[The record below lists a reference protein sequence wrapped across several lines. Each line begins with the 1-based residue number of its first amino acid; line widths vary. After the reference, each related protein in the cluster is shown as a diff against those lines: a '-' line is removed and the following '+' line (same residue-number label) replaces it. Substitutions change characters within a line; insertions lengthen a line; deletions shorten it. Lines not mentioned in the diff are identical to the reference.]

1 LGEGKVYNEIIKR
14 EEQEEQTT
22 MTKSFE
28 NHEVISILMKEA
40 RHSMDHE
47 HFEDAVIKLQ
57 RCLQMEDEPKSRA
70 AILDELGYCF
80 LRLGWF
86 EEAVK
91 VYTQLLKANP
101 ANNDSRFFLASAY
114 ASLKWT
120 NDAIEELR
128 TILSTDLN
136 DVLAHHDLGLCYRDL
151 GWMKESL
158 EEMKIANA
166 KAMIYGNTNEK
177 EVVKSSLVNLEQE
190 IENEDEDGS
199 KDALLFF
206 ILLIAVIKK
215 SSKATL
221 LHLYK
226 CRP

>member
-1 LGEGKVYNEIIKR
+1 MDKSGKTHQII
-14 EEQEEQTT
+14 
-22 MTKSFE
+22 S
-28 NHEVISILMKEA
+28 VLMKEA
-40 RHSMDHE
+40 CHSMDHE
-47 HFEDAVIKLQ
+47 HFEDAVLKLQ
-57 RCLQMEDEPKSRA
+57 RCLQLEDEPEWRA
-70 AILDELGYCF
+70 PILNELGYCF

-101 ANNDSRFFLASAY
+101 ADNDSRFFLASAY

-128 TILSTDLN
+128 TILAIDLN
-136 DVLAHHDLGLCYRDL
+136 DALAHHDLGLCYRDL

-166 KAMIYGNTNEK
+166 KAMIYGNPKEK

-190 IENEDEDGS
+190 IENEDEGGS

-206 ILLIAVIKK
+206 VLLIVINKGRK
-215 SSKATL
+215 LKLRKL
-221 LHLYK
+221 LK
-226 CRP
+226 DQR

>member
-1 LGEGKVYNEIIKR
+1 MDKSDKTHQII
-14 EEQEEQTT
+14 
-22 MTKSFE
+22 S
-28 NHEVISILMKEA
+28 VLMKEA
-40 RHSMDHE
+40 RHSMAHE
-47 HFEDAVIKLQ
+47 HFEDAVLKLQ
-57 RCLQMEDEPKSRA
+57 RCLQLEEEPKSRA
-70 AILDELGYCF
+70 AILDELGYCS

-101 ANNDSRFFLASAY
+101 ANNDSRFYLASAY

-120 NDAIEELR
+120 GDAIEELR
-128 TILSTDLN
+128 TILSIDLN
-136 DVLAHHDLGLCYRDL
+136 DVLAHHDLGLCYRDM

-166 KAMIYGNTNEK
+166 KAMIYGNPKEK
-177 EVVKSSLVNLEQE
+177 EVVKNSLVNLEE
-190 IENEDEDGS
+190 EMENGDEDGS

-215 SSKATL
+215 SSKTTL

-226 CRP
+226 CRS

>member
-1 LGEGKVYNEIIKR
+1 
-14 EEQEEQTT
+14 

-28 NHEVISILMKEA
+28 NHEVISILTKEA
-40 RHSMDHE
+40 RRSMDHE
-47 HFEDAVIKLQ
+47 HFEDAVLKLQ
-57 RCLQMEDEPKSRA
+57 RCLQLEDKSESRA
-70 AILDELGYCF
+70 PILNELGYCF

-86 EEAVK
+86 EEAIK

-101 ANNDSRFFLASAY
+101 ADNDSRFFLASAY

-136 DVLAHHDLGLCYRDL
+136 DVLAHHDLGLCYRDM

-166 KAMIYGNTNEK
+166 KAMIYGNPKEK
-177 EVVKSSLVNLEQE
+177 EVVKSSLSNLEE
-190 IENEDEDGS
+190 EMENGDEGGS
-199 KDALLFF
+199 QDSFLSL
-206 ILLIAVIKK
+206 ILLLTIIKK
-215 SSKATL
+215 IGHRKRRL
-221 LHLYK
+221 
-226 CRP
+226 

>member
-1 LGEGKVYNEIIKR
+1 MEKSDKIHQIISV
-14 EEQEEQTT
+14 
-22 MTKSFE
+22 M
-28 NHEVISILMKEA
+28 MKEA

-47 HFEDAVIKLQ
+47 DFEDAVLKLQ
-57 RCLQMEDEPKSRA
+57 HCLHLEDEPKGRTT
-70 AILDELGYCF
+70 ILNELGYCY

-101 ANNDSRFFLASAY
+101 ADNDSRFYLASAY

-136 DVLAHHDLGLCYRDL
+136 DVLAHHDLGLCYRDM

-158 EEMKIANA
+158 GEMKIANA
-166 KAMIYGNTNEK
+166 KAMIYGNPEEK
-177 EVVKSSLVNLEQE
+177 EVVKTSLSNLEEE
-190 IENEDEDGS
+190 IENGDEDNS
-199 KDALLFF
+199 NESLLFL
-206 ILLIAVIKK
+206 ILLLIIIKK
-215 SSKATL
+215 MGHRKRRL
-221 LHLYK
+221 
-226 CRP
+226 

>member
-1 LGEGKVYNEIIKR
+1 MDKSDKTHQII
-14 EEQEEQTT
+14 
-22 MTKSFE
+22 SG
-28 NHEVISILMKEA
+28 LMKEA

-47 HFEDAVIKLQ
+47 HFQDAVIKLQ
-57 RCLQMEDEPKSRA
+57 RCLQLEEEPKSRA
-70 AILDELGYCF
+70 AILGELGYCF

-86 EEAVK
+86 EEAIK

-101 ANNDSRFFLASAY
+101 ADNDSRFFLASAY

-166 KAMIYGNTNEK
+166 KAMIYGNPEEK
-177 EVVKSSLVNLEQE
+177 EVVKSSLSNLEQE

-206 ILLIAVIKK
+206 ILLIVINKGRK
-215 SSKATL
+215 LKLRKL
-221 LHLYK
+221 LK
-226 CRP
+226 DQR

>member
-1 LGEGKVYNEIIKR
+1 MEKSDKIHQIISV
-14 EEQEEQTT
+14 
-22 MTKSFE
+22 M
-28 NHEVISILMKEA
+28 MKEA

-47 HFEDAVIKLQ
+47 DFEDAVLKLQ
-57 RCLQMEDEPKSRA
+57 HCLHLEDEPMGRTT
-70 AILDELGYCF
+70 ILNELGYCF

-86 EEAVK
+86 EEAAK
-91 VYTQLLKANP
+91 VYTQLLKANS
-101 ANNDSRFFLASAY
+101 AENDSRFYLASAY

-166 KAMIYGNTNEK
+166 KAMIYGNPEEK
-177 EVVKSSLVNLEQE
+177 EVVKTSLANLEQE
-190 IENEDEDGS
+190 METGDDDGS
-199 KDALLFF
+199 KVALLFF
-206 ILLIAVIKK
+206 ILLIVINKGRK
-215 SSKATL
+215 LKLQKL
-221 LHLYK
+221 LK
-226 CRP
+226 DQR